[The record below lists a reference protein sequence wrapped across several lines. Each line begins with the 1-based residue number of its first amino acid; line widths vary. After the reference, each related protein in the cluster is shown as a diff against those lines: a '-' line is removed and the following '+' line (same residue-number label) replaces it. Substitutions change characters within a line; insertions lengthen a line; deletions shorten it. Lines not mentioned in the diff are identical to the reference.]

1 MTNEYKK
8 LCSNSLIEE
17 EFDAFLENKDIKVI
31 SFDIFD
37 TLAFRK
43 VANPVDIFYKV
54 GKDNY
59 VKDIFNTA
67 DTFKQFRIS
76 AEQTARSLNKN
87 LEDIT
92 FDLIYEQLPL
102 TSKQKKKIQ
111 KLELEEE
118 YKSLYINKQIENW
131 IEKAYNRGKKVILIS
146 DMYLS
151 QKHINK
157 VILSKLTNK
166 HLISKDYVSSE
177 YGKSKSKGGLF
188 PFVRNDLKI
197 NYKQWLHIGD
207 NKHSDIIQ
215 AKKLNIFTLHYKH
228 NQALQDTFNIEER
241 YINSNLK
248 KLSSLRKITTLLNP
262 YREKKEHFFFNLAV
276 TVYGPALWSFS
287 HWLNDLAKKEKITQ
301 INFIMREGKTFQKY
315 LHKINTHID
324 TNLIYAS
331 RKSIFLASLDVD
343 TFTLSDFNASVYRG
357 IRIKDLYSF
366 YNIKL
371 TNKILIQ
378 YEDTLCSNANIIRIE
393 NSTLLTVLENDLE
406 NNLSTIKKHIKKN
419 KKLFK
424 EYLDSFNIKD
434 SSIFVDF
441 GGSGTVLEHISKT
454 LDKKYILNILFYKHH
469 LGYKKMLSY
478 KTYSFLHP
486 SRQTENA
493 INLIKRTPEFTEI
506 LLNGLDQT
514 TTHYIKKEEKVIP
527 ITSYPYEIDSF
538 VPIVEAFHKGLDSFF
553 TAVQEYK
560 FKKIINNNILAMLIA
575 RIIEV
580 PSKDEVEHLG
590 NLYYDEGKGS
600 KLVQKLIPKN
610 LIDEITKSDI
620 PSMYK
625 AYSENY
631 WYKRNKYNWITG
643 IISKIDPSYIAAIKG
658 IANTDNIDMHAMILV
673 NILKENNISKINIYG
688 AGGLISKLK
697 HYLKESNIE
706 IISIMD
712 KKALTKEFEFEGYT
726 ITSLPYQ
733 LNNGNTYPI
742 LVASISYEMEITN
755 YLFQFIIQKDLNIQL
770 INRTNGLIKV

>member
-1 MTNEYKK
+1 
-8 LCSNSLIEE
+8 
-17 EFDAFLENKDIKVI
+17 
-31 SFDIFD
+31 
-37 TLAFRK
+37 
-43 VANPVDIFYKV
+43 
-54 GKDNY
+54 
-59 VKDIFNTA
+59 
-67 DTFKQFRIS
+67 
-76 AEQTARSLNKN
+76 
-87 LEDIT
+87 
-92 FDLIYEQLPL
+92 
-102 TSKQKKKIQ
+102 
-111 KLELEEE
+111 
-118 YKSLYINKQIENW
+118 
-131 IEKAYNRGKKVILIS
+131 
-146 DMYLS
+146 
-151 QKHINK
+151 
-157 VILSKLTNK
+157 
-166 HLISKDYVSSE
+166 
-177 YGKSKSKGGLF
+177 
-188 PFVRNDLKI
+188 
-197 NYKQWLHIGD
+197 
-207 NKHSDIIQ
+207 
-215 AKKLNIFTLHYKH
+215 
-228 NQALQDTFNIEER
+228 
-241 YINSNLK
+241 
-248 KLSSLRKITTLLNP
+248 
-262 YREKKEHFFFNLAV
+262 
-276 TVYGPALWSFS
+276 
-287 HWLNDLAKKEKITQ
+287 
-301 INFIMREGKTFQKY
+301 
-315 LHKINTHID
+315 
-324 TNLIYAS
+324 
-331 RKSIFLASLDVD
+331 
-343 TFTLSDFNASVYRG
+343 
-357 IRIKDLYSF
+357 
-366 YNIKL
+366 
-371 TNKILIQ
+371 
-378 YEDTLCSNANIIRIE
+378 
-393 NSTLLTVLENDLE
+393 
-406 NNLSTIKKHIKKN
+406 
-419 KKLFK
+419 
-424 EYLDSFNIKD
+424 
-434 SSIFVDF
+434 
-441 GGSGTVLEHISKT
+441 
-454 LDKKYILNILFYKHH
+454 
-469 LGYKKMLSY
+469 MLSY